1 MGRIKRADNRER
13 NPQEEE
19 EEEEEIM
26 ERLGGVLPLK
36 QITAKK
42 EKENPNM
49 KDSPCGPDDEV
60 EKKKKSVP

>member
-13 NPQEEE
+13 NPQEE

-42 EKENPNM
+42 
-49 KDSPCGPDDEV
+49 
-60 EKKKKSVP
+60 KKKNPKYERFTLWP